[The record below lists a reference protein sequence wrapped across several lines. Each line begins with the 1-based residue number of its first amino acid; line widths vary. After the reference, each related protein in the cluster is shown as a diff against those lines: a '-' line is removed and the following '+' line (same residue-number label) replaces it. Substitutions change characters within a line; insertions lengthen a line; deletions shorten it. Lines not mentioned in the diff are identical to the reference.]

1 MQRTAMG
8 RAVRSQLKQEAKKEE
23 GKKKGPKEK
32 SPEVTHM
39 AGRRR

>member
-1 MQRTAMG
+1 MG